1 MKDTQITVK
10 PAMTKDYFILHIAD
24 KLVGQFERSQLRYII
39 EKIDNAIQMTD
50 TDLNRCTTM
59 ELEHILLN
67 FTYFPN
73 KKLQRCKRILD
84 ARYNKRKSK

>member
-1 MKDTQITVK
+1 
-10 PAMTKDYFILHIAD
+10 
-24 KLVGQFERSQLRYII
+24 
-39 EKIDNAIQMTD
+39 MTD
-50 TDLNRCTTM
+50 TDLNKLTTL

-84 ARYNKRKSK
+84 ARYNKRKQK

>member
-39 EKIDNAIQMTD
+39 QEIDNKI
-50 TDLNRCTTM
+50 
-59 ELEHILLN
+59 
-67 FTYFPN
+67 
-73 KKLQRCKRILD
+73 
-84 ARYNKRKSK
+84 

>member
-1 MKDTQITVK
+1 
-10 PAMTKDYFILHIAD
+10 
-24 KLVGQFERSQLRYII
+24 
-39 EKIDNAIQMTD
+39 MTD

-84 ARYNKRKSK
+84 ARYNRRKVKNN